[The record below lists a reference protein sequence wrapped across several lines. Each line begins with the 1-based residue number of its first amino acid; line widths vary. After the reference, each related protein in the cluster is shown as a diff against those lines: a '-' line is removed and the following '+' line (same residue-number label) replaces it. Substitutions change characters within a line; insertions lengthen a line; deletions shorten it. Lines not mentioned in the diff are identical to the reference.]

1 MWLQFFAQ
9 NAHFAIGLFAALVC
23 TAIAWLYF
31 DAWTFSRARK
41 EILNW
46 VGFALLAVSFLAQ
59 ATVIEQSVLGESLF
73 SSIATTIILAG
84 RIAGYTFIIIGQLVD
99 PLMKVPE
106 NKGLAL
112 EGEMP
117 EGPEVSTPVDNKDS
131 AETEKDNKAHKVG
144 SSKKAAAVF
153 LPSLTGKLLLP
164 IGGLVVAALYWRRA
178 TTGLE
183 RHLKRVAIGF
193 FLVGLADL
201 VGLASLLRETSNP
214 VVYSWVKAFGWVWAL
229 EQVLLLAGMV
239 VLGIWVWSY
248 LTKRF
253 LSQLFMVFVTAS
265 VVIFLAVSVGFTSLL
280 LRSIREDSLH
290 KLDTASRVLNY
301 AMGAKQAETAAGA
314 QQLAGTS
321 DIANAIMAADHN
333 TLVNLTKTYLVE
345 KKQSSLMITDDS
357 GKVLLRAEDNARW
370 GDAVSS
376 DPLVVRAMLGSNA
389 SSVDAKQG
397 AEAPIVEVRSIAV
410 VRNKVGNIVGTV
422 TAGLE
427 LDTAFIDGIKRETG
441 LQSSIYGGDTLASTT
456 LVAPDG
462 QTRSTGIVMA
472 DKNIKDTVLKHG
484 KTYSGN
490 FDIQNRH
497 MLGVFMPVKDVD
509 NVPVGML
516 MAAEPQN
523 AVLAVAGRSI
533 ELTFL
538 LTAGLLLLSI
548 FPAYLV
554 SRTLERQL
562 E

>member
-9 NAHFAIGLFAALVC
+9 NAHFAVGLFAALVC

-31 DAWTFSRARK
+31 DAWTFSKARK
-41 EILNW
+41 EILSW
-46 VGFALLAVSFLAQ
+46 VGFTLLAVSFLAQ
-59 ATVIEQSVLGESLF
+59 ATVIEQSVLGDSLF
-73 SSIATTIILAG
+73 GNVATTIILVC
-84 RIAGYTFIIIGQLVD
+84 RLAGYALIIIGQLID
-99 PLMKVPE
+99 PLMKIPD
-106 NKGLAL
+106 NKGLKLGETSTESSGAE
-112 EGEMP
+112 EGGVPGTQNEA
-117 EGPEVSTPVDNKDS
+117 SKDR
-131 AETEKDNKAHKVG
+131 KM
-144 SSKKAAAVF
+144 AAVF
-153 LPSLTGKLLLP
+153 LPSAIGKILLP
-164 IGGLVVAALYWRRA
+164 VAGLVIAALYWRRA

-183 RHLKRVAIGF
+183 RHLTKVAIGF
-193 FLVGLADL
+193 LLLGLADL
-201 VGLASLLRETSNP
+201 VGLAALLRETSNP
-214 VVYSWVKAFGWVWAL
+214 VIYSWVVAFL
-229 EQVLLLAGMV
+229 
-239 VLGIWVWSY
+239 WVWSY

-253 LSQLFMVFVTAS
+253 LSQLFMVFVAS
-265 VVIFLAVSVGFTSLL
+265 TVVIFLAVSVGFTSLL

-301 AMGAKQAETAAGA
+301 AMGAKQAETSAGA

-321 DIANAIMAADHN
+321 DVANAIVAGNHEA
-333 TLVNLTKTYLVE
+333 LVVLTKTYLVD
-345 KKQSSLMITDDS
+345 KKQSSLMITDES
-357 GKVLLRAEDNARW
+357 GKVLIRAEDNARW
-370 GDAVSS
+370 GDSVSS
-376 DPLVVRAMLGSNA
+376 DALVVRAMLGSNA
-389 SSVDAKQG
+389 SSVDARRG
-397 AEAPIVEVRSIAV
+397 AEAPIVEVRSIAT
-410 VRNKVGNIVGTV
+410 VRDKAGNIIGTV

-472 DKNIKDTVLKHG
+472 NSVIKDKVLKQG

-516 MAAEPQN
+516 MAAEPEN